1 MQPALWIELD
11 RRRRPTNTPLMQRLA
26 EALIVPA
33 GPGDAD
39 ALAKLH
45 VETWR
50 ETYVG
55 LLPAGYLGAMD
66 VARHARR
73 WRTQLAA
80 SVKPA
85 PVLVAE
91 QRRGLVGYCAG
102 GQARDADAEVFTLYV
117 LRKAQGGGLGAALL
131 GDMAR
136 VLKAG
141 GARSLHLWVLASN
154 IRAQAFYQHLGGTAD
169 RSRPV
174 AGWGGGLTE
183 TRYVWPAIEALAD
196 RD

>member
-1 MQPALWIELD
+1 MTGEPASL
-11 RRRRPTNTPLMQRLA
+11 NTPTMQRLA
-26 EALIVPA
+26 NAMIVPA

-66 VARHARR
+66 VRRHARR
-73 WRTQLAA
+73 WRAQLAA

-91 QRRGLVGYCAG
+91 QRGGLVGYCAG
-102 GQARDADAEVFTLYV
+102 GRARDDDAEVFTLYV
-117 LRKAQGGGLGAALL
+117 LKRAQGGGLGAELL
-131 GDMAR
+131 CDMAR

-141 GARSLHLWVLASN
+141 GARSIHLWVLAGN
-154 IRAQAFYQHLGGTAD
+154 VRAKAFYHHLGAAPD

-183 TRYVWPAIEALAD
+183 TRYLWRSIDTLAN
-196 RD
+196 RS

>member
-1 MQPALWIELD
+1 
-11 RRRRPTNTPLMQRLA
+11 MQRLA
-26 EALIVPA
+26 NAVIVPA

-45 VETWR
+45 VDTWR

-66 VARHARR
+66 VKRHARR
-73 WRTQLAA
+73 WRAQLAA
-80 SVKPA
+80 SINPA

-91 QRRGLVGYCAG
+91 QRGGLVGYCAG
-102 GQARDADAEVFTLYV
+102 GRARDADAEVFTLYV
-117 LRKAQGGGLGAALL
+117 LRKAQQGGLGARLL
-131 GDMAR
+131 RDMAR

-141 GARSLHLWVLASN
+141 GAETLHLWVLARN
-154 IRAQAFYQHLGGTAD
+154 VRAQAFYQHLGGAPD

-174 AGWGGGLTE
+174 AGWGGGLME
-183 TRYVWPAIEALAD
+183 TRYAWRSIDVLAE

>member
-1 MQPALWIELD
+1 
-11 RRRRPTNTPLMQRLA
+11 MQRLA

-45 VETWR
+45 VDTWR
-50 ETYVG
+50 ETYSG

-66 VARHARR
+66 VKRHACR
-73 WRTQLAA
+73 WRAQLAA

-91 QRRGLVGYCAG
+91 QRGGLVGYCAG
-102 GQARDADAEVFTLYV
+102 GQARDDDAEVFTLYI
-117 LRKAQGGGLGAALL
+117 LRKAQGGGLGAELL
-131 GDMAR
+131 GHMAR
-136 VLKAG
+136 VLRAG
-141 GARSLHLWVLASN
+141 GARSLHLWVLAGN
-154 IRAQAFYQHLGGTAD
+154 VRARAFYQYLGGEAD

-183 TRYVWPAIEALAD
+183 TRYVWPAIDALAD
-196 RD
+196 RI

>member
-1 MQPALWIELD
+1 
-11 RRRRPTNTPLMQRLA
+11 MQRLA

-50 ETYVG
+50 ETYAG

-66 VARHARR
+66 VRRHAKR
-73 WRTQLAA
+73 WRAQLAA

-91 QRRGLVGYCAG
+91 QRGGLVGYCAG
-102 GQARDADAEVFTLYV
+102 GQARDGDAEVFTLYV
-117 LRKAQGGGLGAALL
+117 LKRAHGEGLGAELL
-131 GDMAR
+131 RDMAR
-136 VLKAG
+136 VLRAG
-141 GARSLHLWVLASN
+141 GARSLHLWVLAGN
-154 IRAQAFYQHLGGTAD
+154 VRAQAFYQHLGGVAD

-183 TRYVWPAIEALAD
+183 TRYVWPSIDVLAK
-196 RD
+196 RTS

>member
-1 MQPALWIELD
+1 
-11 RRRRPTNTPLMQRLA
+11 MQRLA

-39 ALAKLH
+39 ALARLH
-45 VETWR
+45 VATWR

-66 VARHARR
+66 VERHARR
-73 WRTQLAA
+73 WRAQLAA

-91 QRRGLVGYCAG
+91 QRGGLVGYCAG
-102 GQARDADAEVFTLYV
+102 GHARDADAEVFTLYV
-117 LRKAQGGGLGAALL
+117 LRKAQGGGLGSELL

-154 IRAQAFYQHLGGTAD
+154 IRAQAFYQHLGGTPD
-169 RSRPV
+169 RSRAV
-174 AGWGGGLTE
+174 AGWGGRLTE
-183 TRYVWPAIEALAD
+183 TRYVWPTIEALSD
-196 RD
+196 RT

>member
-1 MQPALWIELD
+1 
-11 RRRRPTNTPLMQRLA
+11 MQRLA

-39 ALAKLH
+39 VLAKLH

-50 ETYVG
+50 ETYAG

-66 VARHARR
+66 VKRHARR
-73 WRTQLAA
+73 WRAQLAA

-91 QRRGLVGYCAG
+91 QRGGLVGYCAG
-102 GQARDADAEVFTLYV
+102 GQARDDDAEVFTLYI
-117 LRKAQGGGLGAALL
+117 LRKAQGGGLGAELL
-131 GDMAR
+131 IGMAR
-136 VLKAG
+136 VLRAG

-154 IRAQAFYQHLGGTAD
+154 VRAHAFYQHLGGTSD

-174 AGWGGGLTE
+174 AGWGGGLSE
-183 TRYVWPAIEALAD
+183 TRYVWPEIDALAD
-196 RD
+196 RG

>member
-1 MQPALWIELD
+1 
-11 RRRRPTNTPLMQRLA
+11 MQRLA
-26 EALIVPA
+26 DAMIVPA

-45 VETWR
+45 IDTWR

-55 LLPAGYLGAMD
+55 LLPAGYLGAMN
-66 VARHARR
+66 VKRHARR
-73 WRTQLAA
+73 WRAQLAA

-91 QRRGLVGYCAG
+91 QRGGLVGYCAG
-102 GQARDADAEVFTLYV
+102 GRARDDDAEVFTLYV
-117 LRKAQGGGLGAALL
+117 LRKAQGDGLGAELL
-131 GDMAR
+131 RDMAR
-136 VLKAG
+136 VLRAG

-154 IRAQAFYQHLGGTAD
+154 VRARSFYQHLGGAPE

-174 AGWGGGLTE
+174 AGWSGGLTE
-183 TRYVWPAIEALAD
+183 ACYSWRSIDSLAN
-196 RD
+196 RG

>member
-1 MQPALWIELD
+1 
-11 RRRRPTNTPLMQRLA
+11 MQRLA

-55 LLPAGYLGAMD
+55 LLPTGYLGAMD
-66 VARHARR
+66 VKRHARR
-73 WRTQLAA
+73 WRAQLAA
-80 SVKPA
+80 SIKPA

-91 QRRGLVGYCAG
+91 QRGGLVGYCVG
-102 GQARDADAEVFTLYV
+102 GQASESDAEVFTLYL
-117 LRKAQGGGLGAALL
+117 LRRAQGGGLGAELL
-131 GDMAR
+131 GGMAR
-136 VLKAG
+136 VLKAD
-141 GARSLHLWVLASN
+141 GARSLHLWVLAGNS
-154 IRAQAFYQHLGGTAD
+154 RARAFYQHLGGAPD

-174 AGWGGGLTE
+174 AGWGGGLME
-183 TRYVWPAIEALAD
+183 TRYVWPAIDALAA
-196 RD
+196 RG

>member
-1 MQPALWIELD
+1 
-11 RRRRPTNTPLMQRLA
+11 MQRLA

-45 VETWR
+45 VDTWR

-55 LLPAGYLGAMD
+55 LLPAAYLGAMD
-66 VARHARR
+66 VGRHARR
-73 WRTQLAA
+73 WRAQLAA

-91 QRRGLVGYCAG
+91 QRGGLVGYCAG
-102 GQARDADAEVFTLYV
+102 GQGRDADAEVFTLYV
-117 LRKAQGGGLGAALL
+117 LRKAQGDGLGAALL

-136 VLKAG
+136 ILKAN

-154 IRAQAFYQHLGGTAD
+154 IRAQDFYRRLGGAPD

-174 AGWGGGLTE
+174 AGWGGGLIE
-183 TRYVWPAIEALAD
+183 TRYVWSAISALTD
-196 RD
+196 RG

>member
-1 MQPALWIELD
+1 ME
-11 RRRRPTNTPLMQRLA
+11 RLA
-26 EALIVPA
+26 NAMIVPA

-39 ALAKLH
+39 ALARLH

-66 VARHARR
+66 VKRHAKR
-73 WRTQLAA
+73 WRAQLAG
-80 SVKPA
+80 STKPA

-91 QRRGLVGYCAG
+91 QRGGLVGYCAG
-102 GQARDADAEVFTLYV
+102 GRARDEDAEVFTLYV
-117 LRKAQGGGLGAALL
+117 LRRAQGGGLGAELL
-131 GDMAR
+131 RDMAR
-136 VLKAG
+136 VLEAG
-141 GARSLHLWVLASN
+141 GARSLHLWVLSSN
-154 IRAQAFYQHLGGTAD
+154 LRARAFYQHLGGAAE

-183 TRYVWPAIEALAD
+183 TCYVWPTIGALAN
-196 RD
+196 RT